1 MRLVV
6 EIVVDAQCESAWNT
20 QILSGTY
27 QAIGGFGDYAFY
39 QNQTPDANG
48 NWWYFHFD
56 AASNGWNFAFAGL
69 LVPGQTAWET
79 VISPF
84 NNQPGESLNTRYIRY
99 RKINFVE
106 KMP

>member
-1 MRLVV
+1 MRSVV
-6 EIVVDAQCESAWNT
+6 EIVVDAQCEGSWNT
-20 QILSGTY
+20 AVLSGTY

-39 QNQTPDANG
+39 QNQTPDGNG

-56 AASNGWNFAFAGL
+56 AASNGWKFEFNES

-84 NNQPGESLNTRYIRY
+84 NNRPGESLNTRYIVY
-99 RKINFVE
+99 RIFNFVV
-106 KMP
+106 KML

>member
-6 EIVVDAQCESAWNT
+6 EIVVAAQCESAWNT

-27 QAIGGFGDYAFY
+27 QAIGGFADYAFY
-39 QNQTPDANG
+39 QNQAPDGNG
-48 NWWYFHFD
+48 NWWHFHFD
-56 AASNGWNFAFAGL
+56 AASNGWIFAYSTEL

-84 NNQPGESLNTRYIRY
+84 NNQPGES
-99 RKINFVE
+99 
-106 KMP
+106 